1 MEIAILMAAGM
12 GTRMR
17 PLTEKI
23 PKPLVAVNGVPMIE
37 TVIQGLL
44 KRKVDQIYV
53 VVGYLGEK
61 FSYLTDKYC
70 DSDGNSNIRII
81 ENTQYQT
88 VNNISS
94 LYAVG
99 DVLGSA
105 DCFICEADLVLSDTD
120 ILGVSHQESCYYGK
134 MVQGYSDDWV
144 FDMDGGYISRV
155 GKGGTDTWN
164 MVGISYFK
172 KKDAVILHDA
182 IQQAYEK
189 GNYTD
194 LFWDEV
200 VNDNLDKL
208 RLMVYP
214 VSQDQIVE
222 IDSVEELCEIDPTY
236 QCFAEEAQR

>member
-17 PLTEKI
+17 PITEKI
-23 PKPLVAVNGVPMIE
+23 PKPLVPVNGVPMIE
-37 TVIQGLL
+37 TVIQGLQ

-53 VVGYLGEK
+53 VVGYLGEQ
-61 FSYLTDKYC
+61 FCYLTEKY
-70 DSDGNSNIRII
+70 SNIVI
-81 ENTQYQT
+81 
-88 VNNISS
+88 
-94 LYAVG
+94 
-99 DVLGSA
+99 
-105 DCFICEADLVLSDTD
+105 ICEADLVLSDAD
-120 ILGVSHQESCYYGK
+120 ILGVSHIQSCYYGK

-144 FDMDGGYISRV
+144 FDLEGDYISRV

-182 IQQAYEK
+182 IRHVYER
-189 GNYTD
+189 GNYSG

-214 VSQDQIVE
+214 VSQDQILE

-236 QCFAEEAQR
+236 QCYTEEEQRCK

>member
-37 TVIQGLL
+37 TVIQGLQ
-44 KRKVDQIYV
+44 KRKVDKIYI
-53 VVGYLGEK
+53 VVGYLGGQ
-61 FSYLTDKYC
+61 FAYLTDKY
-70 DSDGNSNIRII
+70 NNIVII
-81 ENTQYQT
+81 ENTEYQK

-94 LYAVG
+94 LHAVG
-99 DVLGSA
+99 DVLGNA
-105 DCFICEADLVLSDTD
+105 DCFICEADLVLSDID
-120 ILGVSHQESCYYGK
+120 ILGVSLESSCYYGR

-144 FDMDGGYISRV
+144 FDLDGDYISRV

-172 KKDAVILHDA
+172 KEDAKILHDA
-182 IQQAYEK
+182 IQQAYNK
-189 GNYTD
+189 GGYEE

-222 IDSVEELCEIDPTY
+222 IDSVGELCELDPTY
-236 QCFAEEAQR
+236 QCYAGEEQG

>member
-17 PLTEKI
+17 PITEKI
-23 PKPLVAVNGVPMIE
+23 PKPLVPVNGVPMIE
-37 TVIQGLL
+37 TMIQGLQ
-44 KRKVDQIYV
+44 KRKVDHIYV
-53 VVGYLGEK
+53 VVGYLGGQ
-61 FSYLTDKYC
+61 FSYLTEKY
-70 DSDGNSNIRII
+70 SNTRII
-81 ENTQYQT
+81 ENKEYQT

-99 DVLGSA
+99 DVLGKA
-105 DCFICEADLVLSDTD
+105 DCFICEADLVLSDAD
-120 ILGVSHQESCYYGK
+120 ILGVSHSHSCYYGK
-134 MVQGYSDDWV
+134 MVPGYSDDWV
-144 FDMDGGYISRV
+144 FDLEGDYISRV

-182 IQQAYEK
+182 IRQVYER
-189 GNYTD
+189 GNYSE

-208 RLMVYP
+208 KLMVYP
-214 VSQDQIVE
+214 VSQDQILE

-236 QCFAEEAQR
+236 QCYAGEEQE

>member
-23 PKPLVAVNGVPMIE
+23 PKPLVRVNGVPMIE
-37 TVIQGLL
+37 TVIQGLQ
-44 KRKVDQIYV
+44 KRKVDRIYV
-53 VVGYLGEK
+53 VVGYLGEQ
-61 FSYLTDKYC
+61 FSYLTDQY
-70 DSDGNSNIRII
+70 DNITII
-81 ENTQYQT
+81 KNTEYET

-94 LYAVG
+94 LHAVG

-105 DCFICEADLVLSDTD
+105 DCFICEADLVISDAD
-120 ILGVSHQESCYYGK
+120 ILGVSLDKSCYYGK

-144 FDMDGGYISRV
+144 FDMEGDYISRV
-155 GKGGTDTWN
+155 GKCGTDVYN

-172 KKDAVILHDA
+172 KEDAVILHDA
-182 IQQAYEK
+182 IKQAYDRGGYSE
-189 GNYTD
+189 

-208 RLMVYP
+208 RLTVYP

-222 IDSVEELCEIDPTY
+222 IDSVEELCGIDPTY
-236 QCFAEEAQR
+236 GGHIGEEPE

>member
-17 PLTEKI
+17 PITEKI
-23 PKPLVAVNGVPMIE
+23 PKPLVPVNGVPMIE
-37 TVIQGLL
+37 TVIQGLQ

-53 VVGYLGEK
+53 VVGYLGEQ
-61 FSYLTDKYC
+61 FCYLTEKY
-70 DSDGNSNIRII
+70 SNIVII
-81 ENTQYQT
+81 ENKEYQT

-99 DVLGSA
+99 DVLGKA
-105 DCFICEADLVLSDTD
+105 DCFICEADLVLSDAD
-120 ILGVSHQESCYYGK
+120 ILGVSHSQSCYYGK

-144 FDMDGGYISRV
+144 FDLEADYISRV

-182 IQQAYEK
+182 IRYVYER
-189 GNYTD
+189 GNYKE

-214 VSQDQIVE
+214 VSQDQILE

-236 QCFAEEAQR
+236 QCYTEEEQGCM

>member
-23 PKPLVAVNGVPMIE
+23 PKPLVPVNSVPMIE
-37 TVIQGLL
+37 TVINGLQ
-44 KRKVDQIYV
+44 KRKLARIYV
-53 VVGYLGEK
+53 VVGYLGEQ
-61 FSYLTDKYC
+61 FSYLEEKY
-70 DSDGNSNIRII
+70 SNVVLVDNK
-81 ENTQYQT
+81 EYQV

-99 DVLGSA
+99 DILGSA
-105 DCFICEADLVLSDTD
+105 DCFICEADLVISDAD
-120 ILGVSHQESCYYGK
+120 ILSVSHSQSCYYGR

-144 FDMDGGYISRV
+144 FEMDGDYISRI

-172 KKDAVILHDA
+172 KEDAQFLCNVIK
-182 IQQAYEK
+182 QVYKK
-189 GNYTD
+189 GGYSE

-200 VNDNLDKL
+200 VNDNLNQL
-208 RLMVYP
+208 RLTIHP
-214 VSQDQIVE
+214 VTGEQIVE
-222 IDSVEELCEIDPTY
+222 IDSIDELCRIDSSY
-236 QCFAEEAQR
+236 QYLTVGGKGKD

>member
-37 TVIQGLL
+37 TVIQGLQ
-44 KRKVDQIYV
+44 KRKIDQIYV
-53 VVGYLGEK
+53 VVGYLGDQ
-61 FSYLTDKYC
+61 FSYLTHKY
-70 DSDGNSNIRII
+70 DNISII
-81 ENTQYQT
+81 ENTEYQT

-99 DVLGSA
+99 EVLGSA
-105 DCFICEADLVLSDTD
+105 DCFICEADLVLSDMD
-120 ILGVSHQESCYYGK
+120 ILGVSLNSSCYYGK
-134 MVQGYSDDWV
+134 MVQGYSNDWV
-144 FDMDGGYISRV
+144 FDMEGDYISRV

-172 KKDAVILHDA
+172 KKDAKTLYDA
-182 IQQAYEK
+182 IRQAYDRGGYEE
-189 GNYTD
+189 

-208 RLMVYP
+208 RLVVYP
-214 VSQDQIVE
+214 ISQGQIVE
-222 IDSVEELCEIDPTY
+222 IDSVEELCEMDSTY
-236 QCFAEEAQR
+236 QSYAGEERK

>member
-17 PLTEKI
+17 PLTDKI
-23 PKPLVAVNGVPMIE
+23 PKPLVPVNGVPMIE
-37 TVIQGLL
+37 TVIHGFMQ
-44 KRKVDQIYV
+44 RKVDRIYV
-53 VVGYLGEK
+53 VVGYLGEQ
-61 FSYLTDKYC
+61 FSYLTDKY
-70 DSDGNSNIRII
+70 GNIEII

-94 LYAVG
+94 VHAVG
-99 DVLGSA
+99 DILGSA

-120 ILGVSHQESCYYGK
+120 IVNVSHDNSCYYAK
-134 MVQGYSDDWV
+134 MVPGYSDDWV
-144 FDMDGGYISRV
+144 FDLDGNYISRV
-155 GKGGTDTWN
+155 GKGGTDAWN

-172 KKDAVILHDA
+172 KADARMLHDA
-182 IQQAYEK
+182 IRQAYDRGGYEE
-189 GNYTD
+189 

-208 RLMVYP
+208 RLTVYP

-222 IDSVEELCEIDPTY
+222 IDSVDELCEIDPTY
-236 QCFAEEAQR
+236 QCCAGEERK

>member
-23 PKPLVAVNGVPMIE
+23 PKPLVRVNGVPMIE
-37 TVIQGLL
+37 TVIQGLQ
-44 KRKVDQIYV
+44 KRKIDQIYV
-53 VVGYLGEK
+53 VVGYLGEQ
-61 FSYLTDKYC
+61 FSYLTEKY
-70 DSDGNSNIRII
+70 DNIVII
-81 ENTQYQT
+81 ENTEYET

-94 LYAVG
+94 LHAVG

-105 DCFICEADLVLSDTD
+105 DCFICEADLVISDAD
-120 ILGVSHQESCYYGK
+120 ILGVSLDKSCYYGK

-144 FDMDGGYISRV
+144 FDLEGDYISRV
-155 GKGGTDTWN
+155 GKAGTDVYN

-172 KKDAVILHDA
+172 KEDAMILHDA
-182 IQQAYEK
+182 IGQAYDR
-189 GNYTD
+189 GGYTE

-200 VNDNLDKL
+200 VNENLDKL
-208 RLMVYP
+208 RLIVYP

-222 IDSVEELCEIDPTY
+222 IDSVEELCGIDPEY
-236 QCFAEEAQR
+236 RRYLGEEAE